1 MVQLNNDLSDT
12 QITLFVILVFMT
24 LFLRPTSGSFYQ
36 SRPYGHMLVSSVLSA
51 FLGCEARAAGAKT
64 YTLSLARWE
73 ARNGVP

>member
-24 LFLRPTSGSFYQ
+24 LFLRPTSGSLYQ
-36 SRPYGHMLVSSVLSA
+36 SRPYRHMLVSCVLSA
-51 FLGCEARAAGAKT
+51 FLGREARAAGAKT
-64 YTLSLARWE
+64 YTLPPARCE